1 MGRWEVTGP
10 DGSRYE
16 IEAPDE
22 NALQEAV
29 EHIYGG
35 APAGQTAAPQT
46 SASKAAPGD
55 LQNVARIKRNISKMI
70 DAGAPEADIDRY
82 LVEEGTTA
90 EALRATPKLSE
101 MPGALAKPE
110 GQRLVPVDYDP
121 FAPQRQQAPRGP
133 TLIPVDYDP
142 FAPTGSKAPSAPLAA
157 FQPVNASPRP
167 ANAGSDPY
175 WQVANERASEAARE
189 DAQRKAMGL
198 PAAGSRTTFADDHS
212 GSSLEVAAQGVAR
225 GTGADMLGLP
235 IDLATA
241 GNNAARALL
250 NIPSFVAGAATGKPR
265 ELPFG
270 YISKPTGGSDW
281 IAEQSAK
288 LAEALGIKTA
298 DYDALGPR
306 EKAVYQMS
314 RFGAGGFAQGLGLR
328 HVAATRAPSETPRV
342 FDEVLKPYSR
352 ESVAPTLARDTAAG
366 AGVGAGL
373 ATADEVLP
381 EDSRGPISS
390 LIAGLIGGV
399 GGANLADALSV
410 GPKATFAWATAG
422 RPEHGVTFNTD
433 GSYVSRGAATDAAR
447 YVQEQAGGTD
457 AARRASETI
466 GERVAEFRD
475 MGAPVPTTG
484 QIAEN
489 TGLARV
495 ERGIRNTSSPATN
508 PIFEQDRA
516 VNTYA
521 GEQVRGMGPEGAD
534 PNLYPQAAAE
544 VAGRLRT
551 PARAELSKA
560 ESGLEAIAG
569 QREAE
574 ARSLTD
580 GAATRKV
587 EASQALDREITG
599 DMSKLRAERATALDS
614 RTIDPDGAVRI
625 DATPIFDAADRARQ
639 AGVTLP
645 DSFRKR
651 LPVADELAGRRP
663 HEVSKTSPILDA
675 SGAPIVSRE
684 TVGSP
689 EMTLAELNDARP
701 MLAQLSSTLEKSIGG
716 GNTAAIPQK
725 EAVDTLRAAIN
736 KELRSYSESAGTPE
750 AQRLAQGL
758 ALGDEFSRRYRE
770 PGIGDPVVD
779 LHRDMYRERGDLTGR
794 TTTPPEQTAG
804 RFIKEPERGG
814 IQGMQSLNRVMA
826 EATDPAAIANARRD
840 FLISVAASEIVEG
853 NKINPRR
860 LGRFMDKWG
869 TVIEHAPETK
879 AEFARLLEKARLG
892 QTLEDGFSQA
902 IEGAKGRLKLTEA
915 EIADSALATVIG
927 ATGRKGIQAVLGSKN
942 PPAQMA
948 DLVKRLEKV
957 PGGVDSVRRALSD
970 YLADRVTNTNRQ
982 ATLDGGL
989 PPSYAKLVGL
999 EKDPDLD
1006 RVLAAAWGDQPEA
1019 MQALQRA
1026 RRVLEPRE
1034 FLATVQGTAGSPTA
1048 SNLSS
1053 LMRMLELGLR
1063 TTQGGLRG
1071 GNTARNIKVALGS
1084 LLDGRDSEV
1093 LKLVARAHVD
1103 PAVAQHLLSKQLAQ
1117 DPVEW
1122 TSKMR
1127 RMLNWEEAARQANEE
1142 D

>member
-1 MGRWEVTGP
+1 MARYLVTGP
-10 DGSRYE
+10 DGSRYM
-16 IEAPDE
+16 IEAPDD
-22 NALQEAV
+22 NALNEAV
-29 EHIYGG
+29 EELFSQ
-35 APAGQTAAPQT
+35 PSAANM
-46 SASKAAPGD
+46 SKAATPGHGSD
-55 LQNVARIKRNISKMI
+55 GQPRQIEFEGRRIEVPHDATDEEISAI
-70 DAGAPEADIDRY
+70 
-82 LVEEGTTA
+82 
-90 EALRATPKLSE
+90 LS
-101 MPGALAKPE
+101 
-110 GQRLVPVDYDP
+110 
-121 FAPQRQQAPRGP
+121 GP
-133 TLIPVDYDP
+133 
-142 FAPTGSKAPSAPLAA
+142 SSAPSAPLAA
-157 FQPVNASPRP
+157 HQPLNRAPVPSPDVR
-167 ANAGSDPY
+167 ASDPH
-175 WQVANERASEAARE
+175 WRIAQERAAEAARE

-198 PAAGSRTTFADDHS
+198 PAPGSRTTFADDNS

-225 GTGADMLGLP
+225 GVGADVLGLP
-235 IDLATA
+235 VDLAT
-241 GNNAARALL
+241 GLNNAARATL
-250 NIPSFVAGAATGKPR
+250 NIPSWVAGAATGKPR

-270 YISKPTGGSDW
+270 YITEPVGGSDW
-281 IAEQSAK
+281 IANQSAK
-288 LAEALGIKTA
+288 LAGALGIKPIE
-298 DYDALGPR
+298 YDKLGPR
-306 EKAVYQMS
+306 EKALYQMA
-314 RFGAGGFAQGLGLR
+314 RFSAGGVAQGLGLR
-328 HVAATRAPSETPRV
+328 QLATTRAPSETPRM
-342 FDEVLKPYSR
+342 FDELLKPYSR
-352 ESVAPTLARDTAAG
+352 ETVAPTLARDAAAG
-366 AGVGAGL
+366 AGVGAGM

-381 EDSRGPISS
+381 EDSRGPVNS
-390 LIAGLIGGV
+390 LLAGLIGGV
-399 GGANLADALSV
+399 GGASIADALTT
-410 GPKATFAWATAG
+410 GPKSAFAWATAG
-422 RPEHGVTFNTD
+422 RPEREITFNPD
-433 GSYVSRGAATDAAR
+433 GSYVSRGTATDAAR
-447 YVQEQAGGTD
+447 YLQEQAGGAE
-457 AARRASETI
+457 AARRAAGEI
-466 GERVAEFRD
+466 GERVAEFQD
-475 MGAPVPTTG
+475 IGAPVPTTG
-484 QIAEN
+484 QIAGN

-495 ERGIRNTSSPATN
+495 ERGIRNTSSPETN
-508 PIFEQDRA
+508 PIFERDRA

-534 PNLYPQAAAE
+534 PNLYPQAATE
-544 VAGRLRT
+544 VAGNLRT

-560 ESGLEAIAG
+560 ESGLETIAG

-574 ARSLTD
+574 ARALTE
-580 GAATRKV
+580 GAATRRV
-587 EASQALDREITG
+587 EASQKLDSQVTG
-599 DMSKLRAERATALDS
+599 DMAKLRAERATALDS
-614 RTIDPDGAVRI
+614 RTIDPGDGVRI
-625 DATPIFDAADRARQ
+625 NATPIFDAADRALQ

-645 DSFRKR
+645 DSLRKR
-651 LPVADELAGRRP
+651 LPVANELAGRRP
-663 HEVSKTSPILDA
+663 HEVSKTSPILGTD
-675 SGAPIVSRE
+675 GAPIVTRE

-689 EMTLAELNDARP
+689 EMSLAELNDARP
-701 MLAQLSSTLEKSIGG
+701 VLAQLSNTLEKSIGG
-716 GNTAAIPQK
+716 GNTTAIPQK

-736 KELRSYSESAGTPE
+736 KELRGYADSAGTPE
-750 AQRLAQGL
+750 AERLKHGL

-826 EATDPAAIANARRD
+826 DATDPTAIANARRD
-840 FLISVAASEIVEG
+840 FLVSLAASKIVEG

-860 LGRFMDKWG
+860 LGRFMDEWG
-869 TVIEHAPETK
+869 PVIDHAPETK
-879 AEFARLLEKARLG
+879 AEFARLMEKARLG
-892 QTLEDGFSQA
+892 QTLEDGFSRA

-915 EIADSALATVIG
+915 EIADSALSTVMG
-927 ATGRKGIQAVLGSKN
+927 ATGRKGIQAVLGSRN

-982 ATLDGGL
+982 ATQDGGL

-1084 LLDGRDSEV
+1084 LLSGRDSEV

-1103 PAVAQHLLSKQLAQ
+1103 PAVAQHLLSKQLAE
-1117 DPVEW
+1117 DPAQW
-1122 TSKMR
+1122 ASKMR
-1127 RMLNWEEAARQANEE
+1127 KILNWEEGARQMNEE
-1142 D
+1142 H

>member
-1 MGRWEVTGP
+1 M
-10 DGSRYE
+10 
-16 IEAPDE
+16 
-22 NALQEAV
+22 
-29 EHIYGG
+29 
-35 APAGQTAAPQT
+35 
-46 SASKAAPGD
+46 
-55 LQNVARIKRNISKMI
+55 
-70 DAGAPEADIDRY
+70 
-82 LVEEGTTA
+82 A
-90 EALRATPKLSE
+90 E
-101 MPGALAKPE
+101 
-110 GQRLVPVDYDP
+110 
-121 FAPQRQQAPRGP
+121 
-133 TLIPVDYDP
+133 LIPVDYDP
-142 FAPTGSKAPSAPLAA
+142 FAPHGQQSAGGPKLIPVDYDPFAPADAAPAAPLAA
-157 FQPVNASPRP
+157 HQPPNFAPAPSPEVR
-167 ANAGSDPY
+167 ASDPF
-175 WQVANERASEAARE
+175 WRVADERASEAARE

-212 GSSLEVAAQGVAR
+212 GSSLEVAAQGVLR
-225 GTGADMLGLP
+225 GVGADVLGLP
-235 IDLATA
+235 VDLAT
-241 GNNAARALL
+241 GLNNAARATL
-250 NIPSFVAGAATGKPR
+250 NIPSWVAGAATGKPR
-265 ELPFG
+265 DLPFG
-270 YISKPTGGSDW
+270 YITKPTGSSDW
-281 IAEQSAK
+281 IAD
-288 LAEALGIKTA
+288 KTA
-298 DYDALGPR
+298 DLAASLGIQPVEYEKLSPR
-306 EKAVYQMS
+306 EKVVYQMS

-328 HVAATRAPSETPRV
+328 QIAMTRAPSETPRI
-342 FDEVLKPYSR
+342 FDEVLKPYSK
-352 ESVAPTLARDTAAG
+352 EIAAPTLLRDTAAG
-366 AGVGAGL
+366 AGVGTGI

-381 EDSRGPISS
+381 DDSRGPVSS

-399 GGANLADALSV
+399 GGAGIADALTT

-422 RPEHGVTFNTD
+422 RPEREITFNTD
-433 GSYVSRGAATDAAR
+433 GSYVSRGTATDAAR
-447 YVQEQAGGTD
+447 YLQEQAGGSE
-457 AARRASETI
+457 AARRAAGTI
-466 GERVAEFRD
+466 GERVAEFQD
-475 MGAPVPTTG
+475 IGAPVPTTG
-484 QIAEN
+484 QIAGN

-495 ERGIRNTSSPATN
+495 ERGIRNTSSPETN
-508 PIFEQDRA
+508 PLFERDRA

-544 VAGRLRT
+544 VAGNLRT
-551 PARAELSKA
+551 PARAALSKA
-560 ESGLEAIAG
+560 ESGLEGIAG

-574 ARSLTD
+574 ARSLVD

-625 DATPIFDAADRARQ
+625 NAMPIFDAADKARQ

-675 SGAPIVSRE
+675 SGTPIVSRE

-736 KELRSYSESAGTPE
+736 KELRGYADSAGTPE
-750 AQRLAQGL
+750 AERLTRGL
-758 ALGDEFSRRYRE
+758 SLGDEFSRRYRE

-826 EATDPAAIANARRD
+826 DAKDPTAIANARRD
-840 FLISVAASEIVEG
+840 FLVSLAASKIVEG

-860 LGRFMDKWG
+860 LGRFMDEWG
-869 TVIEHAPETK
+869 PVIDHAPETK
-879 AEFARLLEKARLG
+879 AEFARLMEKARLG

-915 EIADSALATVIG
+915 EIADSALSTVMG
-927 ATGRKGIQAVLGSKN
+927 ATGRKGIQAVLGSRN

-982 ATLDGGL
+982 ATQDGGL

-1006 RVLAAAWGDQPEA
+1006 RVLAAAWGNQPEA

-1084 LLDGRDSEV
+1084 LLSGRDSEV

-1103 PAVAQHLLSKQLAQ
+1103 PAVAQHLLSKQLAE
-1117 DPVEW
+1117 DPAQW
-1122 TSKMR
+1122 ASKMR
-1127 RMLNWEEAARQANEE
+1127 KILNWEEAARQTNEE